1 MQSYLPER
9 FRARVNAYGSVL
21 LTAASSVLSLAM
33 GLLGEA
39 LDYRLCVTAGAL
51 GTLLFCWGTVFR
63 RRKDVAE
70 VLRCPA
76 ETGE

>member
-1 MQSYLPER
+1 MS
-9 FRARVNAYGSVL
+9 L
-21 LTAASSVLSLAM
+21 LHSF
-33 GLLGEA
+33 
-39 LDYRLCVTAGAL
+39 
-51 GTLLFCWGTVFR
+51 FCWGTVFR